1 MPFYRSLRSRLLL
14 YLALILLVFSVI
26 SYWSTSWL
34 LTRNQQQHE
43 QELVEAN
50 LRRLQAILHSQQQN
64 LLHSVL
70 DYSQRDETL
79 RFFPQQCPPLFEQQ
93 LHTQLAEHSPGRC
106 GAVRFQHFPATG
118 KPTFSGRDTSA
129 YRRKRRAL
137 AADPALA
144 DKTPAPGNRRWS
156 ETPAVVAR

>member
-1 MPFYRSLRSRLLL
+1 M
-14 YLALILLVFSVI
+14 
-26 SYWSTSWL
+26 

-79 RFFPQQCPPLFEQQ
+79 RFFHNRAPRYLNNNYTRNSLSTLRVDVVLFVSSTFQLLESLRFLDGTLQPIAESDELWQQIQRLLIKRPRQEIEGGLKLLLWSQGSAVQVGIAPVNDTEP
-93 LHTQLAEHSPGRC
+93 TSP
-106 GAVRFQHFPATG
+106 
-118 KPTFSGRDTSA
+118 SA
-129 YRRKRRAL
+129 
-137 AADPALA
+137 
-144 DKTPAPGNRRWS
+144 G
-156 ETPAVVAR
+156 